1 MAGNDTAPALAGIH
15 HVKLAVGDLDA
26 ALAFFAAALGARRIP
41 AFDHR
46 RRGDGSLYAYICE
59 VPGLG
64 AMMELRLNP
73 ARAAKHR
80 GFDPITIA
88 VADRAALDAWVAH
101 LDAAGLAHSPVIA
114 SIQAWL
120 IAFDDPDGN
129 RLRLY
134 TLETHGPEIEAEEDN
149 PWVKD

>member
-1 MAGNDTAPALAGIH
+1 MSGNDTEPALAGIH
-15 HVKLAVGDLDA
+15 HVKLAVSDLDA
-26 ALAFFAAALGARRIP
+26 ALAFYEAALGARRIP

-46 RRGDGSLYAYICE
+46 RKEDDSLYAYICE

-64 AMMELRLNP
+64 TMVELRLNP
-73 ARAAKHR
+73 VRAAKHR
-80 GFDPITIA
+80 GFDPLTIA
-88 VADRAALDAWVAH
+88 VRDRAALDAWAAR
-101 LDAAGLAHSPVIA
+101 LDAAGLVRSPVIA

-120 IAFDDPDGN
+120 VAFDDPDGN

-149 PWVKD
+149 LWVKN

>member
-1 MAGNDTAPALAGIH
+1 MAGDDTAPALAGIH
-15 HVKLAVGDLDA
+15 HVKLAVADLGA
-26 ALAFFAAALGARRIP
+26 ALAFYEAALGARRIS

-46 RRGDGSLYAYICE
+46 RKDDGSLYAYVCE

-64 AMMELRLNP
+64 PMMELRLNP
-73 ARAAKHR
+73 AQAAKHR
-80 GFDPITIA
+80 GFDPFTIA
-88 VADRAALDAWVAH
+88 VADRAALDAWAIR
-101 LDAAGLAHSPVIA
+101 LDAAGLVRSPVIA

-134 TLETHGPEIEAEEDN
+134 TLEKHGPEIEAEEDN

>member
-1 MAGNDTAPALAGIH
+1 MVGDDTSPALAGIH
-15 HVKLAVGDLDA
+15 HVKLAVSDLDA
-26 ALAFFAAALGARRIP
+26 ALAFYETALRARRIP

-46 RRGDGSLYAYICE
+46 RKGDGTLYAYICE

-80 GFDPITIA
+80 GFDPLTIA
-88 VADRAALDAWVAH
+88 VRDRAALDAWAAR
-101 LDAAGLAHSPVIA
+101 LEAAGLHRSPVIA